1 MVRTMSEGRDGQL
14 RCQPPCP
21 WRCCHPHPLSLAR
34 EGPKTL
40 SPQMEWMG
48 GWTGGWMGG
57 GRPRDTA
64 KATGLKQNRAGPQPS
79 HCGHAVSTSE
89 QVWSCADTC
98 VRRRVSTGLHRWL
111 SWRWASTGLTPHPAR
126 PPFPGA
132 EGLPG
137 LGSREEA
144 DGGRPGRWART
155 AECAVSVSAS
165 VSVGSDARG
174 PQGGV
179 ERLNPDLR
187 LAIRPGSRQPARHH
201 GHPECKAEADPAR

>member
-21 WRCCHPHPLSLAR
+21 WRCCHSHPLSLAR

-89 QVWSCADTC
+89 QVWSCADTR
-98 VRRRVSTGLHRWL
+98 VRRRVSTGLHHWL

-144 DGGRPGRWART
+144 DGGRPGSRGAETRGGGPRPRSVLSVFLRPSRWAPML
-155 AECAVSVSAS
+155 AVPRAVWSV
-165 VSVGSDARG
+165 
-174 PQGGV
+174 
-179 ERLNPDLR
+179 
-187 LAIRPGSRQPARHH
+187 
-201 GHPECKAEADPAR
+201 

>member
-89 QVWSCADTC
+89 QVWSCADMCVCAHACAKASEHGSAPLAQLEVGVHRPDPSPRQATFPRCRGASWAGVAGGSRRGPPGAVGPDRGVCCQGFC
-98 VRRRVSTGLHRWL
+98 VRLGGLRC
-111 SWRWASTGLTPHPAR
+111 
-126 PPFPGA
+126 
-132 EGLPG
+132 
-137 LGSREEA
+137 SRS
-144 DGGRPGRWART
+144 PGR
-155 AECAVSVSAS
+155 CGAS
-165 VSVGSDARG
+165 K
-174 PQGGV
+174 P
-179 ERLNPDLR
+179 
-187 LAIRPGSRQPARHH
+187 
-201 GHPECKAEADPAR
+201 